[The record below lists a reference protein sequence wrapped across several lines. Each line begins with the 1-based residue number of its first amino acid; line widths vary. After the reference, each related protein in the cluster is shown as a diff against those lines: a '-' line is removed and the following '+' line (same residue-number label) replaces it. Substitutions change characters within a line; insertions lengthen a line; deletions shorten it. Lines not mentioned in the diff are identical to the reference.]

1 MELESYFRF
10 LLALVFVIG
19 LIWLL
24 AAVARRM
31 GFGFPVSSFKGGR
44 ARRLSVVEVAPVDG
58 RRRMILVRR
67 DDTEHLILLGPSSE
81 LVIESGIHTGETGK
95 TGETSEPGE
104 TRGPSVP
111 ATGGKR

>member
-1 MELESYFRF
+1 MEFESYFRF

-24 AAVARRM
+24 AALARRM
-31 GFGFPVSSFKGGR
+31 GFGFPVTSFKGRR

-67 DDTEHLILLGPSSE
+67 DDTEHLILLGPASE
-81 LVIESGIHTGETGK
+81 MLIENGIRPDGAVGAGGAGETGGPPAPAIEDK
-95 TGETSEPGE
+95 T
-104 TRGPSVP
+104 
-111 ATGGKR
+111 